1 VAPRVVI
8 TGLGVASPLGLGVD
22 AFWTALGESRAAAET
37 FEQGPLALIP
47 PAAGGRTPVPMKL
60 AREFFDPRELRNA
73 TMHGSTLMAVVAT
86 GDCLARAGLEGDT
99 AAGARY
105 GCYVGT
111 EIAYPDH
118 RKQARGAITLVQ
130 RDGTSPDGWR
140 FNDDRLGD
148 AMKPLSAF
156 DFLRTL
162 PNMAGSHVSIRGR
175 FRGPIST
182 YLGSWASGVQA
193 IVEAWREIRAGVADG
208 MLAAGAWHPFGEMY
222 LGYLRRR
229 GFSVDHAADPAIAT
243 RPFDRGRRG
252 FVPAE
257 AGAAFLLERLDVARA
272 RGATILAEVVGGAT
286 RFAVPGSDADD
297 AREATLAAALPADL
311 PVDALALTGAGHP
324 ELDRLEGQ
332 AWTARLGAKRAGAIP
347 WITPSANTG
356 FTGSAAAPL
365 ATVAALLAM
374 ESGQLPPAINLEQP
388 DPTCGP
394 VPSRP
399 AAIPVDIGGIG
410 VSAFSPEGTHAALA
424 LRRWRGSSA

>member
-1 VAPRVVI
+1 VAPRVVV

-22 AFWTALGESRAAAET
+22 AFWTALGDSRAAPEA
-37 FEQGPLALIP
+37 FADGPLSLIP
-47 PAAGGRTPVPMKL
+47 PAAGGRTPVPMKV

-86 GDCLARAGLEGDT
+86 GDCLARAGLDGED

-130 RDGTSPDGWR
+130 RDGDAPDGWR
-140 FNDDRLGD
+140 FNDDRLAD

-193 IVEAWREIRAGVADG
+193 LVEAWREIRAGVADG

-222 LGYLRRR
+222 LGFLRRR
-229 GFSVDHAADPAIAT
+229 GFSAAASDDPAAAT
-243 RPFDRGRRG
+243 RPFDRGRQG
-252 FVPAE
+252 VLPAE
-257 AGAAFLLERLDVARA
+257 AGAAFLLERLDLAQA

-286 RFAVPGSDADD
+286 RFALPGTDD
-297 AREATLAAALPADL
+297 EGVRVETLTAALPTGA
-311 PVDALALTGAGHP
+311 PVDALALTGAGHGS
-324 ELDRLEGQ
+324 LDRLEGR
-332 AWTARLGAKRAGAIP
+332 AWTRVLGADRAGSIP
-347 WITPSANTG
+347 WIAPTANTG

-365 ATVAALLAM
+365 AAVAALRAM
-374 ESGQLPPAINLEQP
+374 ETGELPPAINLDAP
-388 DPTCGP
+388 DPACGP
-394 VPSRP
+394 VPGRP
-399 AAIPVDIGGIG
+399 AAIPVELDGVG

-424 LRRWRGSSA
+424 LRRWRGSDA